1 MTSDYT
7 KRNTERRTWS
17 LSLNYEELKR
27 RNDTNINKL
36 QNAPSITIIDQE
48 LWQTLIDL
56 NKDQTTLLE
65 DTADIQT
72 VKTCT
77 ENSKKAVK
85 TELINQTNSLKAKI
99 EDLEKQVGNLNES
112 ISSVEKRLKK
122 TDNISEELK
131 QKWLPLLIG
140 VPTAVQILSWTVY
153 ILWQVLQK

>member
-1 MTSDYT
+1 M
-7 KRNTERRTWS
+7 
-17 LSLNYEELKR
+17 SLNYEELKR